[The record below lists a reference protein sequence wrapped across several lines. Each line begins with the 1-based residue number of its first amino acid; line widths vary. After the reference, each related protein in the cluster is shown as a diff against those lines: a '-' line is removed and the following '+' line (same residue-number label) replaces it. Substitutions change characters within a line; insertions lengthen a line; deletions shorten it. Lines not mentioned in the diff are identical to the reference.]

1 MNYRHLIPC
10 LLLPT
15 LVGCAGSLSGLDG
28 SKRLS
33 CPVGEGVTCKPMSQ
47 VYEESAQPAEIDD
60 AEGQT
65 VEATPLPPRGAVET
79 HTERVIEAVAVE
91 ATPLP
96 PRGAVHVPP
105 SAENVPI
112 PLRTRPSVMRIWIAP
127 WEDADGDL
135 HEGAWIAM
143 RLDDGRWN
151 IDHVRE
157 RIREGYG
164 AALVP
169 PPAQESKPAAQA
181 KPSSVAADVADVLPK
196 NLLPSSKAPAEP
208 FFDTNAD

>member
-1 MNYRHLIPC
+1 MNYRHFIPC

-28 SKRLS
+28 GKKLS
-33 CPVGEGVTCKPMSQ
+33 CPVSEGVTCKPMSQ
-47 VYEESAQPAEIDD
+47 VYEESVQPAKTDGE
-60 AEGQT
+60 
-65 VEATPLPPRGAVET
+65 EAKTESPALPPRGT
-79 HTERVIEAVAVE
+79 
-91 ATPLP
+91 
-96 PRGAVHVPP
+96 VHVPP
-105 SAENVPI
+105 GAENGPV
-112 PLRTRPSVMRIWIAP
+112 PLRTRPNVMRIWIAP

-169 PPAQESKPAAQA
+169 PPVQESKPAAQS

-196 NLLPSSKAPAEP
+196 NLLPGSKVPAEP

>member
-28 SKRLS
+28 TKNLS

-47 VYEESAQPAEIDD
+47 VYEESAKQDD
-60 AEGQT
+60 ADGQT
-65 VEATPLPPRGAVET
+65 AETTPLPPRGAVQ
-79 HTERVIEAVAVE
+79 A
-91 ATPLP
+91 PL
-96 PRGAVHVPP
+96 G
-105 SAENVPI
+105 AENGPVP
-112 PLRTRPSVMRIWIAP
+112 LSTRPSVMRLWIAP

-157 RIREGYG
+157 RIHEGYG
-164 AALVP
+164 ASLVP
-169 PPAQESKPAAQA
+169 PPAQESKPAAQS
-181 KPSSVAADVADVLPK
+181 KPSSVVADVADVLPK
-196 NLLPSSKAPAEP
+196 NLLPGSKAPAEP
-208 FFDTNAD
+208 FFDTNTD

>member
-28 SKRLS
+28 SQKLS

-47 VYEESAQPAEIDD
+47 VYEESAQPVKIDEAD
-60 AEGQT
+60 GQT
-65 VEATPLPPRGAVET
+65 VETRPLPPRSV
-79 HTERVIEAVAVE
+79 
-91 ATPLP
+91 
-96 PRGAVHVPP
+96 VHVPP
-105 SAENVPI
+105 GAENGPV
-112 PLRTRPSVMRIWIAP
+112 PLRTRPSVMRLWIAP

-164 AALVP
+164 AALVQP
-169 PPAQESKPAAQA
+169 SVQESKPTAQA
-181 KPSSVAADVADVLPK
+181 Q
-196 NLLPSSKAPAEP
+196 PAS
-208 FFDTNAD
+208 

>member
-28 SKRLS
+28 GKKLS
-33 CPVGEGVTCKPMSQ
+33 CPVSEGVTCKPMSK
-47 VYEESAQPAEIDD
+47 VYEESTQPAKTDADEQTAEI
-60 AEGQT
+60 
-65 VEATPLPPRGAVET
+65 TPPPRG
-79 HTERVIEAVAVE
+79 
-91 ATPLP
+91 P
-96 PRGAVHVPP
+96 VHVPP
-105 SAENVPI
+105 GAENGPV

-157 RIREGYG
+157 RISDAYD

-169 PPAQESKPAAQA
+169 PPVKETKPAAQA

-196 NLLPSSKAPAEP
+196 NLLPGSKAPAEP

>member
-28 SKRLS
+28 SKKLS

-47 VYEESAQPAEIDD
+47 VYEESARPANTDD
-60 AEGQT
+60 AE
-65 VEATPLPPRGAVET
+65 EKSKSPA
-79 HTERVIEAVAVE
+79 
-91 ATPLP
+91 LP
-96 PRGAVHVPP
+96 PRGAVHLPP
-105 SAENVPI
+105 GAENGPV
-112 PLRTRPSVMRIWIAP
+112 PLRTRPNVMRIWIAP

-169 PPAQESKPAAQA
+169 PPVQESKPAAQS

-196 NLLPSSKAPAEP
+196 NLLPSSKAPTAP

>member
-28 SKRLS
+28 SQKLS
-33 CPVGEGVTCKPMSQ
+33 CPISEGVTCKPMSQ
-47 VYEESAQPAEIDD
+47 VYEESAQPAKGDG
-60 AEGQT
+60 AETQT
-65 VEATPLPPRGAVET
+65 ESPV
-79 HTERVIEAVAVE
+79 
-91 ATPLP
+91 LP

-105 SAENVPI
+105 GAENGPV

-157 RIREGYG
+157 RTTDAYG

-169 PPAQESKPAAQA
+169 PPVQESKPAAQA

-196 NLLPSSKAPAEP
+196 NLLPGSKAPAAP

>member
-1 MNYRHLIPC
+1 MNYRHLIPS
-10 LLLPT
+10 LLLST

-28 SKRLS
+28 SKKLS

-47 VYEESAQPAEIDD
+47 VYEESAKPDKSDGADAQSAE
-60 AEGQT
+60 T
-65 VEATPLPPRGAVET
+65 
-79 HTERVIEAVAVE
+79 
-91 ATPLP
+91 TPLP

-105 SAENVPI
+105 GAENAPV

-135 HEGAWIAM
+135 HEGAWLAM

-157 RIREGYG
+157 RIREGYS
-164 AALVP
+164 ATLVP
-169 PPAQESKPAAQA
+169 PPVQENKPTSQA
-181 KPSSVAADVADVLPK
+181 KPSSVAASVATEVADVLPK
-196 NLLPSSKAPAEP
+196 NLLPGSKVPAEP
-208 FFDTNAD
+208 FFDTNTD

>member
-1 MNYRHLIPC
+1 
-10 LLLPT
+10 
-15 LVGCAGSLSGLDG
+15 
-28 SKRLS
+28 
-33 CPVGEGVTCKPMSQ
+33 MSQ
-47 VYEESAQPAEIDD
+47 VYEESAKPAMLDD
-60 AEGQT
+60 ADDPT
-65 VEATPLPPRGAVET
+65 VVTRPLPPRSV
-79 HTERVIEAVAVE
+79 
-91 ATPLP
+91 
-96 PRGAVHVPP
+96 VHVPP
-105 SAENVPI
+105 GAENGPV

-143 RLDDGRWN
+143 RLDDGHWN

-157 RIREGYG
+157 RIREAYG
-164 AALVP
+164 ATLVP

-196 NLLPSSKAPAEP
+196 NLLPGSKVPAEP

>member
-10 LLLPT
+10 LLLPS

-28 SKRLS
+28 GKKLS
-33 CPVGEGVTCKPMSQ
+33 CPVSEGVTCKPMSQ
-47 VYEESAQPAEIDD
+47 VYEESAKPAQLDD
-60 AEGQT
+60 ADGPT
-65 VEATPLPPRGAVET
+65 VETRPLPPRGTVQA
-79 HTERVIEAVAVE
+79 
-91 ATPLP
+91 
-96 PRGAVHVPP
+96 PP
-105 SAENVPI
+105 SAENGPI

-127 WEDADGDL
+127 WEDADADL

-143 RLDDGRWN
+143 RLDDGHWN

-157 RIREGYG
+157 RITDAYG
-164 AALVP
+164 ATLVP

-196 NLLPSSKAPAEP
+196 NLLPGSKVPAEP

>member
-28 SKRLS
+28 SKSLS

-47 VYEESAQPAEIDD
+47 VYEESAKPAKVDEAD
-60 AEGQT
+60 GQSESP
-65 VEATPLPPRGAVET
+65 V
-79 HTERVIEAVAVE
+79 
-91 ATPLP
+91 LP
-96 PRGAVHVPP
+96 PRGAVHAPLG
-105 SAENVPI
+105 AENGPV
-112 PLRTRPSVMRIWIAP
+112 PLRTRPSVMRVWVAP

-169 PPAQESKPAAQA
+169 PPIQERKPAAQA

-196 NLLPSSKAPAEP
+196 NLLPGSKAPAEP
-208 FFDTNAD
+208 FFDSNAD

>member
-1 MNYRHLIPC
+1 MNLRHLIPC

-28 SKRLS
+28 SKKLS

-47 VYEESAQPAEIDD
+47 VYEESAQPAKIDD
-60 AEGQT
+60 ADGQT
-65 VEATPLPPRGAVET
+65 VETPAQT
-79 HTERVIEAVAVE
+79 
-91 ATPLP
+91 
-96 PRGAVHVPP
+96 PRGAVHAPP
-105 SAENVPI
+105 GAENGPV

-143 RLDDGRWN
+143 RLDDGCWN

-169 PPAQESKPAAQA
+169 PPVQESKPVTQA
-181 KPSSVAADVADVLPK
+181 KPSSVATDVADVLPK
-196 NLLPSSKAPAEP
+196 NLLPGSKVPAEP
-208 FFDTNAD
+208 FFDTNTD

>member
-1 MNYRHLIPC
+1 MNFRHFIPC
-10 LLLPT
+10 LLLPI

-28 SKRLS
+28 SKKLS

-47 VYEESAQPAEIDD
+47 VYEESAKPAMVDD
-60 AEGQT
+60 SDDQT
-65 VEATPLPPRGAVET
+65 AVTRPLPPRSV
-79 HTERVIEAVAVE
+79 
-91 ATPLP
+91 
-96 PRGAVHVPP
+96 VHVPP
-105 SAENVPI
+105 GAENGPV
-112 PLRTRPSVMRIWIAP
+112 PLRTRPNVMRIWIAP

-143 RLDDGRWN
+143 RLDDGGWN

-169 PPAQESKPAAQA
+169 PPVQESKPAAQA

-196 NLLPSSKAPAEP
+196 NLLPGSKVPAAP